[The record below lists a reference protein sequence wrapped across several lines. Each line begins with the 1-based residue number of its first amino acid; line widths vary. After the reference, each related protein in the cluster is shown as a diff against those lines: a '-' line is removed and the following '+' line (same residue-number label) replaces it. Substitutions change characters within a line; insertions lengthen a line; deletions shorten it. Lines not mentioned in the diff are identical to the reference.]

1 MPQLLAMHTAV
12 PVEPEAVALTTAA
25 GRAATAAVRQE
36 LLRLPAATEARAAVR
51 QQAPAMAVTVA
62 MAAYRMESV
71 ALGAQV
77 SAALPE
83 QRVLRKLPDSE
94 KFTRVKHC
102 KNSHV

>member
-12 PVEPEAVALTTAA
+12 PVEPGAVALTTAA
-25 GRAATAAVRQE
+25 GRAATAAVRPE

-51 QQAPAMAVTVA
+51 QPAPA

-83 QRVLRKLPDSE
+83 QRALRKVPDRE
-94 KFTRVKHC
+94 IFTRVKHC